1 MSESNCPV
9 SGRIAGFA
17 RVSHN
22 ERDDQSQVEMI
33 EQFARRLTGRVRI
46 VRIYRD
52 PGRKRYELDESTEVA
67 KMLDDAEDRQFDWL
81 VVDRQSRLGTLHA
94 LQLVWFL
101 NELLKRGV
109 RVWSIAEGIDLTDV
123 DGFSLHS
130 TIANAQ
136 AEVKEQRDRAGN
148 TARGMFL
155 RAKRGHFTGG
165 EVPYAY
171 DRACYTAEGVLRFRA
186 IKIGSEPN
194 PNFDASQR
202 VSKSNPRGIAL
213 YRVRHANGHEEIT
226 RGRPGKG
233 MTDFYDF
240 APSLE
245 DDKIA
250 TARLIFERY
259 AEESVSPGQIARSLN
274 RESPDAAM
282 RGKWTERQVRSTLEN
297 PIYGGVRQYLHKR
310 SAVYQT
316 LDREGRYVTM
326 EIGIRNRRKSSTV
339 PPEER
344 LYVERPDLAIIDP
357 AIYARVQAK
366 AKATAKTRAPRDDRF
381 WLQPWLRCGCGGT
394 MTGKKQSGE
403 MPVFT
408 CRSYIVAKR
417 DGVPITCTPNRIKVS
432 SLTSLLNRWLEE
444 QGHALDME
452 LSGARPALD
461 QLRADQLRGHGLIAR
476 LREEMEKYVQD
487 RLPEEQR
494 DSEDFD
500 VVATYREVFA
510 AEQAA
515 VQGKIDDASGQIA
528 RHSLSLVNFSPGTVA
543 HQTIVDKINEL
554 QQDIDRYKER
564 LTPLD
569 EQIGVIMDQIKQTMQ
584 EIRAAQQHLA
594 HRRHRRAAAVL
605 GKILERIE
613 VHSRPTGYGRGPLG
627 QSRVEKVVFVPK
639 LGAPT
644 EYAVGGRDRD
654 AIVEAVLTLRRKGLT
669 LRGVADAMQDQG
681 HPTVH
686 AERWR
691 FGSVRRILQ
700 IHAPELLGR
709 ASSLGR
715 RPDCS
720 SDEPSGRPPGVT
732 PTPPA
737 QGETGSTGHPPGPPR
752 IARRS
757 AEGSS
762 GNSAVPRKGKAEP
775 PRDPARPAR
784 RTRTTPGSR
793 Q

>member
-1 MSESNCPV
+1 MPTTAPV
-9 SGRIAGFA
+9 T
-17 RVSHN
+17 
-22 ERDDQSQVEMI
+22 
-33 EQFARRLTGRVRI
+33 RR
-46 VRIYRD
+46 
-52 PGRKRYELDESTEVA
+52 
-67 KMLDDAEDRQFDWL
+67 
-81 VVDRQSRLGTLHA
+81 
-94 LQLVWFL
+94 
-101 NELLKRGV
+101 
-109 RVWSIAEGIDLTDV
+109 
-123 DGFSLHS
+123 
-130 TIANAQ
+130 
-136 AEVKEQRDRAGN
+136 
-148 TARGMFL
+148 
-155 RAKRGHFTGG
+155 
-165 EVPYAY
+165 
-171 DRACYTAEGVLRFRA
+171 RACCDSCA
-186 IKIGSEPN
+186 IKIGSESN
-194 PNFDASQR
+194 PNFDPSQR

-233 MTDFYDF
+233 MTDFYDVT
-240 APSLE
+240 PSLE
-245 DDKIA
+245 DAKIA

-259 AEESVSPGQIARSLN
+259 ADESVSPGEIARSLN

-282 RGKWTERQVRSTLEN
+282 RGKWTERQVRTTLEN

-326 EIGIRNRRKSSTV
+326 EIGIRDHRKSSTV

-366 AKATAKTRAPRDDRF
+366 AKATAKTRAPRDDRY

-394 MTGKKQSGE
+394 MTGRKPSSE
-403 MPVFT
+403 APVFN

-452 LSGARPALD
+452 LAGARPALD
-461 QLRADQLRGHGLIAR
+461 QLTADQLRGHGLIAR

-487 RLPEEQR
+487 RLPEEQS
-494 DSEDFD
+494 DSPDFD
-500 VVATYREVFA
+500 LVATYRELFS
-510 AEQAA
+510 AEQAE
-515 VQGKIDDASGQIA
+515 VQGKIDDVSGQIA

-569 EQIGVIMDQIKQTMQ
+569 KQIGVIMDKIKQTMQ

-594 HRRHRRAAAVL
+594 HRRHRKAATVL

-627 QSRVEKVVFVPK
+627 QSRVEKVIFVPK

-644 EYAVGGRDRD
+644 AYSVGGRDRD

-669 LRGVADAMQDQG
+669 LRGVADAMQAQG

-686 AERWR
+686 AERWG

-709 ASSLGR
+709 ASSLGQ
-715 RPDCS
+715 RPGCS
-720 SDEPSGRPPGVT
+720 SDEPNGRPAGVT
-732 PTPPA
+732 PTPPVQA
-737 QGETGSTGHPPGPPR
+737 ETGSTGHPPGPPR

-757 AEGSS
+757 ARGSS
-762 GNSAVPRKGKAEP
+762 SSSAAPRKGRAGP
-775 PRDPARPAR
+775 PRDPAPPAR

-793 Q
+793 P